1 MSFFR
6 PHKTKPRQF
15 NYIPRHYDPVKEE
28 REQRRKEL
36 HGTSSADD
44 MEEYVPGKYIR
55 TQREARDAAR
65 ENESMS
71 SSTKIRN
78 MAIMAAMLGIFTI
91 VIVPR
96 FVTFFNMAREEQEAN
111 KEVEEAMRRRMVIN
125 ETIEKTDGID
135 DKKEFMQ
142 LREEME
148 LWQQHNGN
156 ITFDGE
162 QNRDLNFKIFN
173 IITERMPEADNEAIN
188 AAYQEAIKNPEQ
200 WLKDNARE

>member
-162 QNRDLNFKIFN
+162 QERDLNFKIFN
-173 IITERMPEADNEAIN
+173 IISERMPEADDEAIN

-200 WLKDNARE
+200 WLKENARE